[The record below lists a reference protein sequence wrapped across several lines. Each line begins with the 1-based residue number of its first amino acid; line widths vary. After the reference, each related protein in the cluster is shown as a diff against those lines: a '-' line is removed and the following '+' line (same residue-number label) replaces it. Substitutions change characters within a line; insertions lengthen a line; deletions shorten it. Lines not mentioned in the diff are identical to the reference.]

1 MWKRTKP
8 RSMIPVT
15 AMTHFLPT
23 AERQKRTIGF
33 PDGRPGWTG
42 AGPCSVVDCVAVIV
56 CAHAS
61 LSPARLRGRNL
72 PFRRVGHDPG
82 PPASAAAGAQRSLTI
97 RSQSRTSS

>member
-33 PDGRPGWTG
+33 PEGRPGWTG
-42 AGPCSVVDCVAVIV
+42 AGPCSVVDCVAVTIV
-56 CAHAS
+56 SSWCS
-61 LSPARLRGRNL
+61 RLL
-72 PFRRVGHDPG
+72 G
-82 PPASAAAGAQRSLTI
+82 PPLGCAAATYRFGVGPTI
-97 RSQSRTSS
+97 